1 MSKNNLKK
9 KIGYNNLIIKMSG
22 YFASAKWPNHGVL
35 CHGGVLQAMSTK
47 PISDLNLYTPESNFE
62 NFVCLDSS
70 GPKLR

>member
-47 PISDLNLYTPESNFE
+47 PISDLNLYTPESKFE